1 MKKRGLGKG
10 VGALFG
16 ENTKEKPTKTEEKES
31 MTLPIADIEPNPLQ
45 PRKKFEEDSLLEL
58 ADSMKHVGVLQPII
72 VKKKDKTYEIVT
84 GERRWRAAKLAGL
97 KEMPVIIKELTEKE
111 LAQISLIENI
121 QRENLN
127 IMEEANAYK
136 RLLEEFQLTHDELAN
151 QIGKSR
157 TAITNTL
164 RLLALSDAVQKMTA
178 DGMLSMGHARS
189 LLAVTDETQQVEI
202 AMMIFDHQL
211 SVRETENYIKNL
223 NKEPKEKT
231 LRKLSPELKAVEKRM
246 SEHFGSKVKLIS
258 RKNNSGK
265 IEINYNTLE
274 DLERIMDI
282 LDYRED

>member
-97 KEMPVIIKELTEKE
+97 KEMPAIIKELTEKE

-189 LLAVTDETQQVEI
+189 LLAVTDETQQAEI

>member
-164 RLLALSDAVQKMTA
+164 RLLALSEAVQKMTA

-189 LLAVTDETQQVEI
+189 LLAVTDETQQAEI

>member
-97 KEMPVIIKELTEKE
+97 KEMPAIIKELTEKE

-164 RLLALSDAVQKMTA
+164 RLLALSEAVQKMTA

-189 LLAVTDETQQVEI
+189 LLAVTDETQQAEI

-265 IEINYNTLE
+265 IEINYSTLE

>member
-16 ENTKEKPTKTEEKES
+16 ENTKEKPTKVEEKES

-189 LLAVTDETQQVEI
+189 LLAVTDETQQAEI